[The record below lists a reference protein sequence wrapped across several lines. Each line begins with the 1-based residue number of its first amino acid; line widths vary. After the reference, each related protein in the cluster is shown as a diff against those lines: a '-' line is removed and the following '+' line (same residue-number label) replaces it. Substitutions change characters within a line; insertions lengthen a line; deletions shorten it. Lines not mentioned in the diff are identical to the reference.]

1 MSGKPL
7 VVIGG
12 GPGGMMSAWA
22 GAEAGAEVI
31 LLEKNHRLARKML
44 ITGKG
49 RCNVTNNSPVGD
61 LVKAMC
67 GNGKFLYGAFNN
79 FSPEDTMA
87 WLEDSGVPLKTER
100 GKRVFPIS
108 DKSGDIVEAMNRRLA
123 EAGVSLWLNSP
134 VKAILSQ
141 SNTITGVDLGHKKIE
156 AGAVIIATGGLSY
169 PATGSTGEGYTLAKQ
184 GGHTIKPTYPALVP
198 LVVKEKYVQDLEGLS
213 LRNAEIILKDKDRIL
228 AKEFGEMVFTNN
240 GLSGPV
246 ILTISHLAGK
256 HFLENPETPLSLAIN
271 LKPALSGEQ
280 LEQRLLRDFEDYSK
294 RSYTNLLQG
303 LLPRKM
309 IPVFIKLSAIDGE
322 KQGHQLT
329 REDRKTIIKLLRGFP
344 FTVTGCAPI
353 AQAIVTA
360 GGVNIKEID
369 PKTMGSKKL
378 KGLYFAGEVM
388 DIHGETGG
396 FNIQAALSTGYR
408 AGRSAADYLRGTYET

>member
-1 MSGKPL
+1 MSTKPL

-12 GPGGMMSAWA
+12 GPGGMMAAWA
-22 GAEAGAEVI
+22 GAAAGAEVI
-31 LLEKNHRLARKML
+31 LLEKHHRLGRKML

-87 WLEDSGVPLKTER
+87 WLEETGVPLKTER
-100 GKRVFPIS
+100 GKRVFPQS
-108 DKSGDIVEAMNRRLA
+108 DKSEDIVEAMTRRLA
-123 EAGVSLWLNSP
+123 ESGVSLCLNSP
-134 VKAILSQ
+134 AKAILSQ
-141 SNTITGVDLGHKKIE
+141 SGSITGVDLSYKKIE
-156 AGAVIIATGGLSY
+156 AGAAVIATGGLSY
-169 PATGSTGEGYTLAKQ
+169 PATGSTGDGYTLAKQ
-184 GGHTIKPTYPALVP
+184 GGHTIKPTYPALIP
-198 LVVKEKYVQDLEGLS
+198 LVVKENYVGELEGLS
-213 LRNAEIILKDKDRIL
+213 LRNAEIILKDKDKVL
-228 AKEFGEMVFTNN
+228 AREFGEMVFTDN

-256 HFLENPETPLSLAIN
+256 HFLATPEKTLSLTIN
-271 LKPALSGEQ
+271 LKPALSQEQ
-280 LEQRLLRDFEDYSK
+280 LEQRLLRDFEAYSK
-294 RSYTNLLQG
+294 RTYTNLLQG

-309 IPVFIKLSAIDGE
+309 IPVFTRLSDIDGD
-322 KQGHQLT
+322 KQGNQLT
-329 REDRKTIIKLLRGFP
+329 REDRKTILRLLREFP
-344 FTVTGCAPI
+344 FTVTGCGPM

-388 DIHGETGG
+388 DIHGATGG

-408 AGRSAADYLRGTYET
+408 AGKSAAEYLRGTYET